1 MKALFSFVLI
11 CLCVFEVKAQSHH
24 IELQIQNQP
33 ENPIVLGWIK
43 GDNFFKIDSVQATNG
58 VVRFDLPDD
67 AHTGVYRMI
76 LGKTGYAR
84 VMNEGPQQLDFIY
97 NNEDINLRTD
107 FKVPVEVLQVI
118 RSEENSF
125 YYDFMQRQSEY
136 EKAISLME
144 QEVNHYWLDNDTA
157 KAISLS
163 NEFNQLQMEWDLRIV
178 QAMQLHADLY
188 ASKLIGAK
196 RVPLKDGF
204 LSPEERKEAL
214 KANFFNHTDFSDES
228 LMYSQALTDKVFDY
242 LVLFNDKSY
251 TQQQRTAAYKKAV
264 DVVLSLTN
272 KNPVVYD
279 FIVQYLIHG
288 FDVLDLQEVIAH
300 IEATK

>member
-11 CLCVFEVKAQSHH
+11 CLCFFGVKAQSHH
-24 IELQIQNQP
+24 IELQIKNQP
-33 ENPIVLGWIK
+33 DNPIVLGWIK
-43 GDNFFKIDSVQATNG
+43 GDDFFKMDSARATNG
-58 VVRFDLPDD
+58 VVRFEFPND

-84 VMNEGPQQLDFIY
+84 VMNEAPQKIDFVY
-97 NNEDINLRTD
+97 ANEDIYLKTD
-107 FKVPVEVLQVI
+107 FKVPIEALQVI

-144 QEVNHYWLDNDTA
+144 QEVNQYWMDNDTA

-178 QAMQLHADLY
+178 QAMQQHAELY
-188 ASKLIGAK
+188 ASKLIGVK

-214 KANFFNHTDFSDES
+214 KANFLNHTDFTDES
-228 LMYSQALTDKVFDY
+228 LIYSQALTDKVFDY

-264 DVVLSLTN
+264 DVLLSKTN
-272 KNPVVYD
+272 TNPEVYD
-279 FIVQYLIHG
+279 FIVKYLIHG
-288 FDVLDLQEVIAH
+288 FDVLGLQEVIAH